1 MMRKE
6 EVMNTTIQA
15 SDGKSRV
22 LIIDN
27 NSKFTRGAS
36 LLLQHTHDY
45 IVCAENNPHR
55 ALETARSFHP
65 NLILLDLIMPQAD
78 GLEVAMQLEADW
90 ALHAVP
96 IVFVTTL
103 ITPEEARDG
112 RRINGHRVVPK
123 PAHGLDLIRVVEEN
137 LPCCFGCVSGLY
149 KY

>member
-1 MMRKE
+1 
-6 EVMNTTIQA
+6 MNTTFEP
-15 SDGKSRV
+15 SNSRPRV

-27 NSKFTRGAS
+27 NSQFTRGAS

-55 ALETARSFHP
+55 ALETARNFHP
-65 NLILLDLIMPQAD
+65 DLILLDLIMPQAD
-78 GLEVAMQLEADW
+78 GLEVATQLEADW

-112 RRINGHRVVPK
+112 RRINGHRVVPR
-123 PAHGLDLIRVVEEN
+123 PTHGFDLIRMIEEN
-137 LPCCFGCVSGLY
+137 LPCCSGA
-149 KY
+149 

>member
-1 MMRKE
+1 
-6 EVMNTTIQA
+6 MNTTFEP
-15 SDGKSRV
+15 SNSRPRV

-27 NSKFTRGAS
+27 NSQFTRGAS

-55 ALETARSFHP
+55 ALETARNFHP
-65 NLILLDLIMPQAD
+65 DLILLDLIMPQAD
-78 GLEVAMQLEADW
+78 GLEVATQLEADW

-112 RRINGHRVVPK
+112 RRINGHHVVPK
-123 PAHGLDLIRVVEEN
+123 PTLGFDLIRIVEEN
-137 LPCCFGCVSGLY
+137 LPCCAPA
-149 KY
+149 

>member
-1 MMRKE
+1 MK
-6 EVMNTTIQA
+6 TTIQA

-27 NSKFTRGAS
+27 NPEFTRGAS
-36 LLLQHTHDY
+36 LLLQHTHHF
-45 IVCAENNPHR
+45 IVCAENDPHR
-55 ALETARSFHP
+55 ALETARGFKP
-65 NLILLDLIMPQAD
+65 DLVIVDLIMPQVD

-112 RRINGHRVVPK
+112 RRINGHRVIAK
-123 PAHGLDLIRVVEEN
+123 PTHGFDLIRVVEEN
-137 LPCCFGCVSGLY
+137 LPCCSGA
-149 KY
+149 